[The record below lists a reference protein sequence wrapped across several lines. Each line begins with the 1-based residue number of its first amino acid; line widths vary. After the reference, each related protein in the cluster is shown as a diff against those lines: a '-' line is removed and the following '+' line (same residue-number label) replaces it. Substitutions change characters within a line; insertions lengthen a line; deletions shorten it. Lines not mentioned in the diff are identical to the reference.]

1 MKANRLEE
9 YIRKQVDELESNLVY
24 EIATDSIRAWIDVF
38 NEEEESEANKIL
50 QEIFDEHQEKG
61 FTGLSK
67 IIEEL

>member
-50 QEIFDEHQEKG
+50 QEIFENTKKRALQ
-61 FTGLSK
+61 T
-67 IIEEL
+67 